1 VEVSSS
7 FTRPTS
13 HCSRVVKMDN
23 AYVQTPPAVLKHFD
37 VQEASG
43 LDKSSVTA
51 SRQKHGRN
59 GMFLLK
65 PRMTASNTY

>member
-1 VEVSSS
+1 
-7 FTRPTS
+7 
-13 HCSRVVKMDN
+13 MDN
-23 AYVQTPPAVLKHFD
+23 AYVQTPSAVLKHFD

-59 GMFLLK
+59 GVFLLK
-65 PRMTASNTY
+65 PWTTALSTY

>member
-1 VEVSSS
+1 
-7 FTRPTS
+7 
-13 HCSRVVKMDN
+13 MDN
-23 AYVQTPPAVLKHFD
+23 AYVQSTSAVLKHFD

-59 GMFLLK
+59 GMLLLW
-65 PRMTASNTY
+65 MFTGVLNAH

>member
-7 FTRPTS
+7 FTRPTIL
-13 HCSRVVKMDN
+13 VKMDN
-23 AYVQTPPAVLKHFD
+23 AYVQSPPAVLKHFD

-43 LDKSSVTA
+43 LDNSSVTA

-59 GMFLLK
+59 GMFSVK
-65 PRMTASNTY
+65 PTMTALNKS

>member
-1 VEVSSS
+1 
-7 FTRPTS
+7 
-13 HCSRVVKMDN
+13 MDN
-23 AYVQTPPAVLKHFD
+23 AYVQSTSAVLKHFD

-59 GMFLLK
+59 GIILL
-65 PRMTASNTY
+65 RVTAILLNIY

>member
-1 VEVSSS
+1 
-7 FTRPTS
+7 
-13 HCSRVVKMDN
+13 MDN
-23 AYVQTPPAVLKHFD
+23 AYVQSPSAVLKHFD

-59 GMFLLK
+59 GMSIVYPSTNAL
-65 PRMTASNTY
+65 SID